1 MFINKTVLYI
11 LASWCNGTGDTQH
24 MGLMIPRKLFDSTR
38 CYHKFY
44 IIDSISNTSLRDR
57 KRDME
62 HCFHAIYHHAT
73 SI

>member
-1 MFINKTVLYI
+1 MDVLYI

-44 IIDSISNTSLRDR
+44 IIEIQNSFKCEREIGSCSLYTRGILRYRTD
-57 KRDME
+57 
-62 HCFHAIYHHAT
+62 T
-73 SI
+73 V